1 MKLEV
6 GKTHKHYKDLP
17 FPCLT
22 WDEVFWNIDQ
32 NVCAGSVIEEQQNYG
47 LITHNAHLIK
57 KTQPILELV
66 KQADPTREW
75 TAYMHLSL
83 CTKSFTLGKHKDQ
96 ADVWFW
102 QTIGKTRWIVFD
114 QEIHVYELSPGEMLY
129 IPHGMYHDT
138 KPLTPRVGISFGLE
152 AVDRIP
158 DDEWLAQSRAG
169 I

>member
-1 MKLEV
+1 MKLEINKV
-6 GKTHKHYKDLP
+6 HKHYTGLNFP
-17 FPCLT
+17 FLT
-22 WDEVFWNIDQ
+22 WEEVLNHIDK
-32 NVCAGSVIEEQQNYG
+32 NVIVGHQIEEQANYG
-47 LITHNAHLIK
+47 LVTHNANEIE
-57 KTQPILELV
+57 KTLPILELV
-66 KQADPTREW
+66 KQVDPSREW

-83 CTKSFTLGKHKDQ
+83 TTKATTYGKHKDQ

-114 QEIHVYELSPGEMLY
+114 KEIQVYDLNPGEMLY
-129 IPHGMYHDT
+129 IPKGMYHDT

-158 DDEWLAQSRAG
+158 DDEWLAQSKAG